1 MLLAMTINIVI
12 AQAYTSLGLIYP
24 KLLRAFVESINI
36 DETNDLKSV
45 FSSFFGTFFLLF
57 LATKEEKKYIR

>member
-12 AQAYTSLGLIYP
+12 AQAYTSLRLIYP

-36 DETNDLKSV
+36 DETNDLKAY
-45 FSSFFGTFFLLF
+45 FLLF